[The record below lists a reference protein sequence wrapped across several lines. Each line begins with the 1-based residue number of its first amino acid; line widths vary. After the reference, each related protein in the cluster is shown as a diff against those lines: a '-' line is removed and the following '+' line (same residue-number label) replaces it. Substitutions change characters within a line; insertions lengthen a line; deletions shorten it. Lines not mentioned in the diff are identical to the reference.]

1 MINPIK
7 SFNYMEQ
14 WSKTCHNE
22 NPLLLMWFITTPYGI
37 LRTQISTQ
45 VVVEQKLSWHS
56 INHIDTTMCSSFN
69 F

>member
-14 WSKTCHNE
+14 WIKTCHSDNRF
-22 NPLLLMWFITTPYGI
+22 PLMWFITTSYGI
-37 LRTQISTQ
+37 LRTQILTQ

-56 INHIDTTMCSSFN
+56 R
-69 F
+69 